1 MAGRPKL
8 NPDEDTRARKLKA
21 SESWWRRVD
30 EAARDAGI
38 PAAELIRRIV
48 DAALRDDGTH

>member
-21 SESWWRRVD
+21 SESWWQRVD

-48 DAALRDDGTH
+48 NAALKN